1 MPFNDLFLMYQ
12 LSWWSLR
19 GVLAIRKDLP
29 SVVTDFQ
36 APASPGLLEQY
47 IFPLDKRGTHRV
59 PSGIETPRYRDSS
72 ASRSFQTTDGRSTD
86 CVA

>member
-29 SVVTDFQ
+29 SVLTDFQ

-47 IFPLDKRGTHRV
+47 IFRFFAVSRG
-59 PSGIETPRYRDSS
+59 
-72 ASRSFQTTDGRSTD
+72 
-86 CVA
+86 